1 MIRKEAFRE
10 LVYQLTAQY
19 GPGEANAIS
28 RIALEDALGWRLPW
42 GVTPVT
48 TPEEQQLAEITRRLL
63 RGEPVQYVT
72 GKAEFLGLFLDVT
85 PAVLIPRPETAEL
98 VLWALE
104 LMQGIKQPRI
114 LDVGTGSGCI
124 PLAIKHRLP
133 SADIWAVDVSDE
145 ALVVARRNAVQQN
158 LPVTFLGLD
167 ILQPENWM
175 DLPGFDMLVSN
186 PPYIPPQERSLIPDH
201 VLDYEPSLALFVPND
216 DPLVF
221 YRALGDLGQT
231 HLQPGGK
238 ILVECN
244 EYNAPQ
250 VIDLFEN
257 QGYVASSLRKD
268 LSGKDRMVAVSK
280 FPG

>member
-1 MIRKEAFRE
+1 MIRKEAFQG
-10 LVYQLTAQY
+10 LVHQLTEQY
-19 GPGEANAIS
+19 GAGEANAIS

-48 TPEEQQLAEITRRLL
+48 TPEEQQLAEITQRLL

-72 GKAEFLGLFLDVT
+72 GRAEFLGLFLEVT

-104 LMQGIKQPRI
+104 LLQGIKQPRI

-124 PLAIKHRLP
+124 PLAIKQRFP
-133 SADIWAVDVSDE
+133 SAELWAVDVSVD
-145 ALVVARRNAVQQN
+145 ALAVARKNANQEN
-158 LPVTFLGLD
+158 LPVTFLELD
-167 ILQPENWM
+167 ILQTEKWA
-175 DLPGFDMLVSN
+175 DLPVFDMLVSN
-186 PPYIPPQERSLIPDH
+186 PPYIPPQERSLMSAH

-231 HLQPGGK
+231 HLQSGGK

-244 EYNAPQ
+244 EYNALQ
-250 VIDLFEN
+250 VVDLFEN
-257 QGYVASSLRKD
+257 QGYKGDVLRKD

-280 FPG
+280 P